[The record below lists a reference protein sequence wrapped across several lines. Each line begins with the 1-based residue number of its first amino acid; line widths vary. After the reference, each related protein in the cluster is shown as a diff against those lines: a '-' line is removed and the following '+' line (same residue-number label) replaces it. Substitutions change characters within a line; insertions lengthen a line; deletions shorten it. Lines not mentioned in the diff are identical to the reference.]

1 MRRPRAGVIDII
13 QFMALWPKEHDMT
26 DSEKK
31 EWEKIKAARKLYL
44 AKAIQAESRVNLF
57 TAAKES
63 DLVVFWK
70 NVRAHYKALYLQAL
84 RGEIA

>member
-1 MRRPRAGVIDII
+1 
-13 QFMALWPKEHDMT
+13 MT

-44 AKAIQAESRVNLF
+44 AKAIQAESWVNLF

-70 NVRAHYKALYLQAL
+70 NVKAHYKALYLQAL
-84 RGEIA
+84 RGWCEDYYNGCNNSELESTNGR